1 MLKWIFAS
9 LVVANLVAAT
19 VISLEMPHEVYTAP
33 YEFNAHQASRL
44 APSEAEVV
52 LASAKPTADA
62 GPAPADTAK
71 TGEAAAA
78 FPADTPAGKAADK
91 PADAPVASG
100 TDKPA
105 DKAAEKPAEKPATA
119 GKVADKPVE
128 KPADKPAAKAEKTA
142 DSKPAV
148 PRVCLALGAF
158 GEQDVASVRAA
169 LGKQGLKAKES
180 VSETGGR
187 PTGKHWVYLPPAA
200 DRAAANTRSLEL
212 KGKGFDNYVV
222 ANEPNKNALSLG
234 LFSQESAARA
244 FVAKLSAAGITGADI
259 ESRGKGIKQT
269 RFLLDGLE
277 PAEAGAVRKIAGQ
290 WPKASLQTRR
300 CQ

>member
-1 MLKWIFAS
+1 MLKWIFAA

-44 APSEAEVV
+44 APGEAEAV

-62 GPAPADTAK
+62 SPAPADTAK
-71 TGEAAAA
+71 AGEAAAA
-78 FPADTPAGKAADK
+78 KPADTPAGKAADK
-91 PADAPVASG
+91 PADAPVAR
-100 TDKPA
+100 A
-105 DKAAEKPAEKPATA
+105 AEKPATA
-119 GKVADKPVE
+119 GKEADKAVE

-142 DSKPAV
+142 DSKPAA
-148 PRVCLALGAF
+148 PRVCLALGTF

-200 DRAAANTRSLEL
+200 DRAAANTRSQEL

-244 FVAKLSAAGITGADI
+244 FVAKLNAAGITGADI
-259 ESRGKGIKQT
+259 ESRGKGVKQT
-269 RFLLDGLE
+269 RFLFDGLE
-277 PAEAGAVRKIAGQ
+277 PAEAGAVRKVAGQ